1 MTEGFEIMLFQVG
14 SRCFASDVDRIRAII
29 NGDAVNETNP
39 VRDSALGTPFTADR
53 GLAVDHEGAL
63 RTLVVDQVLGVR
75 SITASELRPMPEV
88 AAACLLS
95 QAFIG
100 FAMVDEAPI
109 VLVDLPMLIDEIP
122 HREPPAAVPSET
134 RSPDAE

>member
-14 SRCFASDVDRIRAII
+14 SRCFASDVDRIRAILT
-29 NGDAVNETNP
+29 GEAVNETKP
-39 VRDSALGTPFTADR
+39 VRTSALGSPFIATR
-53 GLAVDHEGAL
+53 GLAVEQDGEL

-88 AAACLLS
+88 AAACLRS

-100 FAMVDEAPI
+100 FAMVDEVPI
-109 VLVDLPMLIDEIP
+109 VLVDLPMLIEEVP
-122 HREPPAAVPSET
+122 HRELPAATAAEMRP
-134 RSPDAE
+134 PDAE